1 MSEQYRSPSA
11 IEAKLVRLEKRMEEA
26 LVQSQKRRFLT
37 TLAVAGLLLGAVS
50 YLWWLSSTIAEFA
63 DPDTIVELASA
74 QIQPQLDAEAAR
86 FSQTLESQA
95 PVVIDQME
103 KVLLAAPPQIARE
116 AENYTVSLL
125 KDQLGSLEKQSY
137 EVASSTLTNALVKAH
152 DEGVD
157 LTDEKQLDALVDS
170 TAPLMRAELGKA
182 VDTLHAEYT
191 SGAADVAATIEE
203 LTADD
208 GEKLDATRRAHRE
221 LLLTGLALIKKMEAD
236 PKRAPLQNILE
247 GRSLPTLEAPAKT
260 AP

>member
-1 MSEQYRSPSA
+1 MSEQYRSPSTL
-11 IEAKLVRLEKRMEEA
+11 EAKLVRLEKRMEEA
-26 LVQSQKRRFLT
+26 LAQSQKRRFLT
-37 TLAVAGLLLGAVS
+37 TLAVAGLLLGAGS

-125 KDQLGSLEKQSY
+125 KDQLGSLEKLSY

-157 LTDEKQLDALVDS
+157 LTDEKQLDTLVDS